1 IYKLTTKGVVDVL
14 QFFVPRKSDLFQ
26 HDLYPDTR
34 STVPALT
41 AEEFMEGKNAVPNTQ
56 PVNPAAAQAKPKIQ
70 ASLLVAKKANIL
82 NQLAPTA

>member
-1 IYKLTTKGVVDVL
+1 TCIFRIYKLTTKGVVDVL

-41 AEEFMEGKNAVPNTQ
+41 AEEFMEGVLNYGFYLLSFTFQERALCRIY
-56 PVNPAAAQAKPKIQ
+56 NP
-70 ASLLVAKKANIL
+70 
-82 NQLAPTA
+82 